1 MTNITQTITSGGDDG
16 YSSGSLFDSGSV
28 ATGNNG
34 TACYGGWRFQGVAVP
49 KGAAIASATLSA
61 RTWTGVGGG
70 GTAWGNW
77 YGEAADSSAAWS
89 SASRPDQRTRTSAS
103 CPVLW
108 SGADLAFNAHDVTA
122 IVQEIVNRPGWA
134 SGNALSF
141 VGDGIGNGLAIF
153 HEIDNSGYA
162 TPLTITYTPPAA
174 GGSTG
179 RGGLLGPGFGA
190 GSALI
195 DDGSRALLM
204 TQLLM
209 PRSRGDAAQRCWAN
223 WLFDRT
229 IYRGVKG
236 KAGEYLGAKSEAQVY
251 LGERKLF

>member
-1 MTNITQTITSGGDDG
+1 MFVTQTITSGGDDG
-16 YSSGSLFDSGSV
+16 YSSSGVFDSGSV
-28 ATGNNG
+28 VSGNAG
-34 TACYGGWRFQGVAVP
+34 TAAYGGWRFQGVAVP
-49 KGAAIASATLSA
+49 QGAKITSAKLSP
-61 RTWTGVGGG
+61 RTWTGAGGG
-70 GTAWGNW
+70 GTVWGNW

-89 SASRPDQRTRTSAS
+89 SAARPDQRTQTSAS

-108 SGADLAFNAHDVTA
+108 SGGDYAINDHDVTA
-122 IVQEIVNRPGWA
+122 IVQEIVNRAGWA

-141 VGDGIGNGLAIF
+141 VGDGIGNGVAIY
-153 HEIDNSGYA
+153 HEITNSAFA
-162 TPLTITYTPPAA
+162 TPLIISFVSPAG

-179 RGGLLGPGFGA
+179 RGGWLGA

-195 DDGSRALLM
+195 DAGSQSLLM

-229 IYRGVKG
+229 IYRGIKG